1 LPTFG
6 ERIREM
12 INECRPH
19 LEHLE
24 GRDEIEGV
32 IVGVWSPL
40 NKPLLK
46 YSMSMF
52 CEFIWYP
59 VGNSSKSL
67 DSIGD

>member
-1 LPTFG
+1 VFG

-19 LEHLE
+19 LEHVE
-24 GRDEIEGV
+24 GRDLIEYV
-32 IVGVWSPL
+32 LVGVWSLL

-46 YSMSMF
+46 YSMRTF
-52 CEFIWYP
+52 GEFVWYP
-59 VGNSSKSL
+59 VGNSSRSL